1 MKKTFFAWI
10 LIFTVYFIGQS
21 QEYNNAIGLRGGIFS
36 GISFKH
42 FVGQNTAIEGILDS
56 RWHGFQVIGLMEH
69 HNDISD
75 LDGLRWFYG
84 YGGHIGF
91 YDGYYTTWGE
101 NTNYTLIGIDGIIG
115 LEYLFKDIPVSI
127 SLDWKPYINL
137 TGYTGFGGDGGA
149 LSVRYTF

>member
-10 LIFTVYFIGQS
+10 LIFTAYFTGQS

-84 YGGHIGF
+84 YGAHIGF